1 MRWWSWRPDRRAAA
15 AFRVSGAPQ
24 PEVRVHASLADIGRE
39 AWGACNAAADYAA
52 NPFTGFDFLQ
62 ALEESGSVGAR
73 TGWLPRHLSVQDA
86 SGEVVGV
93 MPLYV
98 KSHSQGEYVF
108 DHAWAQAYMHAGGRY
123 YPKLQCAVPF
133 TPATGPRLIARDGP
147 HREAVQ
153 DILLAGARAVC
164 VEAGAS
170 SLHVTFPLEAEWRR
184 MGEDGL
190 LLRQDQQY
198 HWTNEGYASFDDFLA
213 ALSSGRR
220 KTIRRE
226 RRDAQAGL
234 EFAALS
240 GSDLREEHWDAFFE
254 FYMDTG
260 SRKWGRP
267 YLNRRFFSLLGERM
281 ADKVLLVMARRPGG
295 RWIAGALNLI
305 GGDTLFGRNWGAVE
319 HVPFLHFELCYYQ
332 AIEQAIARGLKR
344 VEAGAQGEHKIARGY
359 LPSPVYSAHWIAD
372 PALRAPVARYLEQER
387 EQVRSEM
394 AALEAEYSPF
404 REGDS

>member
-1 MRWWSWRPDRRAAA
+1 MIC
-15 AFRVSGAPQ
+15 APQ
-24 PEVRVHASLADIGRE
+24 SEVRVHTSLADIGRE
-39 AWGACNAAADYAA
+39 AWDGCNSAPDYAA
-52 NPFTGFDFLQ
+52 NPFTCYDFLQ

-73 TGWLPRHLSVQDA
+73 TGWAPCHLSVQDA
-86 SGEVVGV
+86 SGEVAGV

-108 DHAWAQAYMHAGGRY
+108 DHAWAQAYMRAGGRY

-184 MGEDGL
+184 MGEEGL

-198 HWTNEGYASFDDFLA
+198 HWVNDGYATFDDFLT

-234 EFAALS
+234 EFSALS
-240 GSDLREEHWDAFFE
+240 GADLREEHWDAFFE

-260 SRKWGRP
+260 QRKWGRP

-281 ADKVLLVMARRPGG
+281 ADRVLLVMARREG

-332 AIEQAIARGLKR
+332 AIEQAIARGLGR

-387 EQVRSEM
+387 QQVQSEM
-394 AALEAEYSPF
+394 AMLEAEYSPF
-404 REGDS
+404 REGSG

>member
-1 MRWWSWRPDRRAAA
+1 MRWWRSKAERRGRDVNCAPEAA
-15 AFRVSGAPQ
+15 
-24 PEVRVHASLADIGRE
+24 VRVHPAIADIGQA
-39 AWGACNAAADYAA
+39 AWDGCNAHPDYAA
-52 NPFTGFDFLQ
+52 NPFTSYDFLQ
-62 ALEESGSVGAR
+62 ALEESGCVGGR
-73 TGWLPRHLSVQDA
+73 TGWLPRHLSVHDGA
-86 SGEVVGV
+86 GDVLGV

-108 DHAWAQAYMHAGGRY
+108 DHAWAQAYMRAGGNY
-123 YPKLQCAVPF
+123 YPKLQCAAPF
-133 TPATGPRLIARDGP
+133 SPVTGPRLLARGGE
-147 HREAVQ
+147 HRDAVQ
-153 DILLAGARAVC
+153 DILIAGARAVC
-164 VEAGAS
+164 QEAGAS

-198 HWTNEGYASFDDFLA
+198 HWVNAGYATFDDFLA
-213 ALSSGRR
+213 ALSSNRR

-234 EFAALS
+234 EIVALS
-240 GSDLREEHWDAFFE
+240 GADLREEHWDAFFA

-267 YLNRRFFSLLGERM
+267 YLNRRFFSLIGERM
-281 ADKVLLVMARRPGG
+281 AERILLVMAKREGQ
-295 RWIAGALNLI
+295 WVAGALNLI
-305 GGDTLFGRNWGAVE
+305 GADTLYGRNWGTLVD
-319 HVPFLHFELCYYQ
+319 VPFLHFELCYYQ
-332 AIEQAIARGLKR
+332 AIEQAILRGLKR

-387 EQVRSEM
+387 AQVESEM
-394 AALEAEYSPF
+394 AYLQAEYSPF
-404 REGDS
+404 READQ

>member
-1 MRWWSWRPDRRAAA
+1 MRWWSLRPERRGAAA
-15 AFRVSGAPQ
+15 PRVSGAPQ
-24 PEVRVHASLADIGRE
+24 PEVRVHGSLADIGRE
-39 AWGACNAAADYAA
+39 AWDGCNSALDYAA
-52 NPFTGFDFLQ
+52 NPFTCFDFLQ

-73 TGWLPRHLSVQDA
+73 TGWAPRHLSVQDA

-108 DHAWAQAYMHAGGRY
+108 DHAWAQAYMRAGGRY

-164 VEAGAS
+164 VETGAS
-170 SLHVTFPLEAEWRR
+170 SLHVTFPLEAQWRR
-184 MGEDGL
+184 MGEEGL

-198 HWTNEGYASFDDFLA
+198 HWANAGYATFDDFLA

-234 EFAALS
+234 EFHALS
-240 GSDLREEHWDAFFE
+240 GADLREEHWDAFFE

-260 SRKWGRP
+260 QRKWGRP
-267 YLNRRFFSLLGERM
+267 YLNRRFFSLLSERM
-281 ADKVLLVMARRPGG
+281 ADKVLLVMARREG

-359 LPSPVYSAHWIAD
+359 LPRPVYSAHWIAD

-387 EQVRSEM
+387 AQVQSEM
-394 AALEAEYSPF
+394 AMLEAEYSPF
-404 REGDS
+404 REEDS